1 MGDLPIFVDMRGR
14 PAVVVGGGVVA
25 ARRAELLLRSG
36 ARVTAF
42 ARELS
47 DEFFELR
54 ARPNFR
60 HEARDPAS
68 KDFAGSALCFIAT
81 DDERLSDAARSTAK
95 NAGALVN
102 VADRP
107 KVSDF
112 IMPSI
117 VDRSPL
123 MIAVSTGGAS
133 PILARMLKA
142 RLETL
147 IPAAYGRLADL
158 MSGFRRRVAEAIL
171 DPTLRRRFWEAAL
184 EGPIAETALAGDEGA
199 AGAHLMRE
207 IERWGAERA
216 APQGEVY
223 LVGAGPGDPDL
234 VTFRALRLMQ
244 KADVVLYDR
253 LTDERVMNFVRREAE
268 RIYVGKRPDNHEL
281 PQDEISALLVKLAR
295 EGKRVLRLK
304 GGDPFVFGRGGE
316 EIETLAEHGVP
327 FQVCPGVTAAIG
339 ASAYAGIPLTHRDHA
354 QACVFVT
361 GHGRDGK
368 IDLDWTALLQPR
380 QTVAVYMGLRNLE
393 ALTAE
398 FIARGASAELPA
410 AIVDNATRPDQRVVV
425 GTLATLAAKARAAEL
440 RGPSIVIIGTVVALR
455 DKLDCRAP
463 AAAAAAA
470 PLRPS
475 NAGARGAVI
484 YRGQESWEVVMAEHV
499 LDAKGL
505 NCPLPIL
512 KAQKMLKD
520 VPTGETLRVLATD
533 PGSAADFEDFCR
545 TTGNE
550 LVEFEAGRGRL

>member
-1 MGDLPIFVDMRGR
+1 MRGLPIFLDMRDR
-14 PAVVVGGGVVA
+14 PAVVVGGGVAA
-25 ARRAELLLRSG
+25 ARRAELLLRAG

-42 ARELS
+42 ARELG

-60 HEARDPAS
+60 HEPRDPAPE
-68 KDFAGSALCFIAT
+68 DFVGRLCFIAT
-81 DDERLSDAARSTAK
+81 DDERLTHAARSMAN

-107 KVSDF
+107 KMSDF

-123 MIAVSTGGAS
+123 VIAVSTGGAS
-133 PILARMLKA
+133 PILGRMLKA

-158 MSGFRRRVAEAIL
+158 MSGFRGRVAAAIS
-171 DPTLRRRFWEAAL
+171 DPTMRRRFWENVL
-184 EGPIAETALAGDEGA
+184 EGPIAEAALAGNEGA
-199 AGAHLMRE
+199 AEAHLERE
-207 IERWGAERA
+207 VERWAAERA
-216 APQGEVY
+216 SPQGEVY

-253 LTDERVMNFVRREAE
+253 LTDERVINLVRREAE

-281 PQDEISALLVKLAR
+281 PQEEISVLLVKLAKQGR
-295 EGKRVLRLK
+295 RVLRLK
-304 GGDPFVFGRGGE
+304 GGDPFMFGRGGE
-316 EIETLAEHGVP
+316 EIEILAEHNVP

-368 IDLDWTALLQPR
+368 IDLDWPALLQPR
-380 QTVAVYMGLRNLE
+380 QTVAIYMGLRNLE

-398 FIARGASAELPA
+398 FIARGASPELPA
-410 AIVDNATRPDQRVVV
+410 AVVDNATRANQRVIVA
-425 GTLATLAAKARAAEL
+425 TLGALAAKARAAEL
-440 RGPSIVIIGTVVALR
+440 RGPSIVIVGTVVSLR
-455 DKLDCRAP
+455 DKLDWYAP
-463 AAAAAAA
+463 EAAAA
-470 PLRPS
+470 PRGPFDPAGVPS
-475 NAGARGAVI
+475 P
-484 YRGQESWEVVMAEHV
+484 HV
-499 LDAKGL
+499 GKG
-505 NCPLPIL
+505 
-512 KAQKMLKD
+512 
-520 VPTGETLRVLATD
+520 
-533 PGSAADFEDFCR
+533 
-545 TTGNE
+545 
-550 LVEFEAGRGRL
+550 